1 MEEVTSIEHIHVLAL
16 QPGDTIVVRMQ
27 TRLSAEQ
34 AERLKAQWQGKFEGH
49 EVLIVDGCLDIGV
62 LSKVDR
68 LGAIE
73 RKLDQLVAALAADEE
88 EEPRFSLDGQPA
100 GAERDGNQS
109 LG

>member
-1 MEEVTSIEHIHVLAL
+1 MNEVTQIEHMQAVAL
-16 QPGDTIVVRMQ
+16 QPGDALVVRMPLP
-27 TRLSAEQ
+27 LSDDHARRI
-34 AERLKAQWQGKFEGH
+34 AGIVKATFPGH
-49 EVLIVDGCLDIGV
+49 EVLV
-62 LSKVDR
+62 LGGADLAVIANVDR

-73 RKLDQLVAALAADEE
+73 RKLDQLLAALAADDE